1 MVLELNGVV
10 TPGKGEST
18 LWMPRYLPQLYPGT
32 LNVTL
37 QEPRPKINW
46 AKTYKTDINM
56 KPLYVHPCKINGI
69 RGYMIAPP
77 MATSKN
83 PKKDVKNP
91 YLIELGH
98 EQKLRDILNLK
109 DGDNVRIEIEFVS
122 PKRKFV

>member
-18 LWMPRYLPQLYPGT
+18 LWMPRYLPHLYPGT
-32 LNVTL
+32 LNITL
-37 QEPRPKINW
+37 VQPRPKINW
-46 AKTYKTDINM
+46 AQTYRTDING
-56 KPLYVHPCKINGI
+56 KPLYVHPCRINGI
-69 RGYMIAPP
+69 KGYMIAPP

-109 DGDNVRIEIEFVS
+109 DGDNVRVEIDFVS
-122 PKRKFV
+122 PKRTS